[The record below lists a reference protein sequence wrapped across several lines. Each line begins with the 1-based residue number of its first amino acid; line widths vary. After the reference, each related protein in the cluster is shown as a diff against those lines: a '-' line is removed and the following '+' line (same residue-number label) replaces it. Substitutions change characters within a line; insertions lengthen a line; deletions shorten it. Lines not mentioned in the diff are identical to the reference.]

1 MSTVVMNRID
11 DRLIHGQVITG
22 WLGLRSANNIL
33 IVDDV
38 VAKTPMMLDIFRFA
52 APSGVLLAAM
62 TVDQAAERLQNLDKG
77 SERIMLLAKFPSTFI
92 RLLEKGYKPTDINY
106 GAMAHKANS
115 RNVAPNC
122 DLTQQEIDET
132 EKLYRSGIRIWIQ
145 LVPFGGQKETDW
157 SSVRSKL
164 GIK

>member
-22 WLGLRSANNIL
+22 WLGLRSANTII

-52 APSGVLLAAM
+52 APAGVKLAAM
-62 TVDQAAERLQNLDKG
+62 TVDQASEKLKNLDQG
-77 SERIMLLAKFPSTFI
+77 NERIMLLTKFPNTFL
-92 RLLEKGYKPTDINY
+92 RLLEKGYKPEDINY

-115 RNVAPNC
+115 KTVAPNC
-122 DLTQQEIDET
+122 DLTQQEIEDT
-132 EKLYRSGIRIWIQ
+132 EKLYNSGIRIWIQ

-157 SSVRSKL
+157 SSVRNKL
-164 GIK
+164 GLK

>member
-22 WLGLRSANNIL
+22 WMSLRSANSIM

-52 APSGVLLAAM
+52 APAGVKLVAM
-62 TVDQAAERLQNLDKG
+62 TVDQAAEKLKTLEQGN
-77 SERIMLLAKFPSTFI
+77 ERIMLLTKFPGTFL
-92 RLLEKGYKPTDINY
+92 RLLEKGYKPADINY

-115 RNVAPNC
+115 KNVAPNC
-122 DLTQQEIDET
+122 ELTPQEIEDT
-132 EKLYRSGIRIWIQ
+132 EKLYKSGIRIWIQ

-157 SSVRSKL
+157 SSVRGKL
-164 GIK
+164 GLK

>member
-22 WLGLRSANNIL
+22 WLGLRGANSIL
-33 IVDDV
+33 IVDDQ

-52 APSGVLLAAM
+52 APAGIKLEAQTVEKAIEKLTHLEQGNEKILLL
-62 TVDQAAERLQNLDKG
+62 V
-77 SERIMLLAKFPSTFI
+77 KFPSTFV
-92 RLLEKGYKPTDINY
+92 RLMEGGYKPADINY

-115 RNVAPNC
+115 KTVAPNC
-122 DLTQQEIDET
+122 DLTPQEIEET
-132 EKLYRSGIRIWIQ
+132 EQLYKNGIRIWIQ
-145 LVPFGGQKETDW
+145 LVPFGGNKEVDW

-164 GIK
+164 GFK

>member
-22 WLGLRSANNIL
+22 WLGLRSANTIL

-52 APSGVLLAAM
+52 APSGVKLAAL
-62 TVDQAAERLQNLDKG
+62 TVDEAAERLKNLEKG
-77 SERIMLLAKFPSTFI
+77 NDRIMLLTKFPKTFL
-92 RLLEKGYKPTDINY
+92 RLLEKGYKPADINY
-106 GAMAHKANS
+106 GAMAHKSNS
-115 RNVAPNC
+115 KTVAPNC
-122 DLTQQEIDET
+122 DLTPEEIDDT
-132 EKLYRSGIRIWIQ
+132 EKLFKNGIRIWIQ

-157 SSVRSKL
+157 SSARNKL
-164 GIK
+164 GLK